1 MAVAQ
6 WRLAVLRRLKRRC
19 GDMSSVME
27 ELVVT
32 FDG

>member
-1 MAVAQ
+1 MAVAKR
-6 WRLAVLRRLKRRC
+6 RLAVLRRLKRRF

-32 FDG
+32 SDG